1 MFRRWNRRTAI
12 YKRGEKSHDKT
23 PKCIFIEEP
32 KLFSTLF
39 VHYLRF
45 VLVAMTSD
53 GAFVKFTI
61 IYNQS
66 IRIFL
71 FCYFSPFIS
80 LCREKIC
87 IQKASDLHSLHIV
100 SFFANRC
107 VGVKVLTHWEIS
119 KNWLDTRTKTCGE
132 EDRDWKR
139 ISMLGNYTRRR

>member
-1 MFRRWNRRTAI
+1 MLRFSHPVRHVSNIYSETQAPNSVQCFFSSFWRTKRIWYCKYRWFEPVFRRWNRRTAI

-39 VHYLRF
+39 VHHLRF

-80 LCREKIC
+80 LCRERRFVSKKHRIC
-87 IQKASDLHSLHIV
+87 TAYIL
-100 SFFANRC
+100 
-107 VGVKVLTHWEIS
+107 
-119 KNWLDTRTKTCGE
+119 
-132 EDRDWKR
+132 
-139 ISMLGNYTRRR
+139 